1 MIQVLVLGPGYS
13 LGARHLIPGNF
24 DFGRRIDY
32 CYGGY
37 YAWIPLFHHFY
48 LRAENI
54 KAGD

>member
-1 MIQVLVLGPGYS
+1 MIQALVLGRGYS